1 MSNFKQLLEKLNQES
16 EDLHKR
22 LMHKSFLLVR
32 NFIRD
37 IDDLDVLYSL
47 SDELIVRVETLKEL
61 RNSKS

>member
-16 EDLHKR
+16 ENLHKR

-32 NFIRD
+32 SYIRD

-47 SDELIVRVETLKEL
+47 SDELIVRVETLREL